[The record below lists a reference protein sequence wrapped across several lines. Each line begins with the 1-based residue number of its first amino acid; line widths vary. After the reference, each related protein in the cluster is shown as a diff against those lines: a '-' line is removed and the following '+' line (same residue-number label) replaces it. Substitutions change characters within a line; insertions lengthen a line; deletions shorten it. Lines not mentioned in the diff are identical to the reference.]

1 MDALTQ
7 LALPASNADV
17 LTGAINPALECL
29 PPMLRSD
36 PARCMLLAIGRH
48 ESNFATRQQHH
59 GPAHGLW
66 QFELNGVRTV
76 LYSSKAGNYLYRLGQ
91 DLDVRY
97 GSITIYDALL
107 TNDVMAAGLARL
119 MLWADP
125 QPLPVI
131 GDADNAWAC
140 YLRCWN
146 PGRRDVQ
153 ERFNRAYAD
162 AVATMQEV
170 A

>member
-7 LALPASNADV
+7 LELPASNAGV
-17 LTGAINPALECL
+17 LAMAINPALECL

-91 DLDVRY
+91 DLGVRY

-107 TNDVMAAGLARL
+107 TDDVLAAGLARL

-125 QPLPVI
+125 HALPAI
-131 GDADNAWAC
+131 GDAEGAWAC

-146 PGRRDVQ
+146 PGRRDVYA
-153 ERFNRAYAD
+153 RFQRAHAD
-162 AVATMQEV
+162 AVDTIRG
-170 A
+170 